1 MSLIESIICIHPHLD
16 YGDII
21 YCKYDP
27 DNCKNLL
34 KELIKYNTQQ
44 LSLLQVHVDG
54 EE

>member
-1 MSLIESIICIHPHLD
+1 MSLIKSIICIRQHLD

-21 YCKYDP
+21 YCKYDLE
-27 DNCKNLL
+27 NCKNLL

-44 LSLLQVHVDG
+44 LSLLQVHVHG